1 MVAAFEHPN
10 SSNSSSNFGEAN
22 RVDLAELGLQNERS
36 RQTWLE
42 CHQAEIESLE
52 TVMRQLVQ
60 AKGQESMRMDWR
72 QTEPDQ
78 IQPEIR
84 YIFDILLNQRESP
97 SE

>member
-10 SSNSSSNFGEAN
+10 SSNSSLNSGEASLLE
-22 RVDLAELGLQNERS
+22 LADLGLQNERS

-72 QTEPDQ
+72 QTEPERL
-78 IQPEIR
+78 QPEIR
-84 YIFDILLNQRESP
+84 YIFDILLNQREYP
-97 SE
+97 GE

>member
-10 SSNSSSNFGEAN
+10 SSNISSNFGEAN
-22 RVDLAELGLQNERS
+22 RVDLADLGLQNERS

-52 TVMRQLVQ
+52 TVMRQLIQ
-60 AKGQESMRMDWR
+60 AKESRRMDWR
-72 QTEPDQ
+72 QTEPDRLH
-78 IQPEIR
+78 PEMR
-84 YIFDILLNQRESP
+84 YIFDILLNQCESP